1 MSSYFAIRDFF
12 AFGYRKLPDIT
23 VEDSPDRTQSL
34 IDNSSGSY
42 HKHTEDPAYRDA
54 QGGPLG
60 PKAVK
65 RDELPA
71 NPTEVIA
78 PGFSRDVK
86 PRIPRSPEW
95 VKRAS
100 FEHHRRCHEGSNIA
114 FSARVPVTDD
124 EEFRQFCDRNPIGQ
138 EVEPCPCMTNM
149 ALEAIMKGV
158 PLKPFNDRPMIKSLA
173 AVTGRNK
180 SRNHD
185 VDVLAMIVSC
195 DSSTTKPASLP
206 LKRDIR
212 IIDFSVEEPIVL
224 GIFID
229 PVNTLPKAGTI
240 ALFRHVT
247 THDFRKGNLN
257 AYPARVAGRE
267 WFIPNPVCFGLQD
280 DVRRLADRFEGLVA
294 KQDTVEHGLLKEEDQ
309 QASP

>member
-12 AFGYRKLPDIT
+12 AFGYRKLPDLT
-23 VEDSPDRTQSL
+23 LEGSPEHTQTL
-34 IDNSSGSY
+34 IDDPFGS
-42 HKHTEDPAYRDA
+42 HHQDTEDPAYQEA
-54 QGGPLG
+54 QDGPLG
-60 PKAVK
+60 STTPKS
-65 RDELPA
+65 DNLPA
-71 NPTEVIA
+71 NPVEVIA
-78 PGFSRDVK
+78 PSVPRNVK
-86 PRIPRSPEW
+86 PRIPRSPDW

-100 FEHHRRCHEGSNIA
+100 IEHHRRCHEGSNIA
-114 FSARVPVTDD
+114 FSARVPVSDD
-124 EEFRQFCDRNPIGQ
+124 EEFRRFCDRNPIGQ
-138 EVEPCPCMTNM
+138 ETEPCPCIDM

-158 PLKPFNDRPMIKSLA
+158 PLKPFNDRPKIKSLA

-180 SRNHD
+180 SRNQD

-212 IIDFSVEEPIVL
+212 IIDPSVEEPIVL

-229 PVNTLPKAGTI
+229 PINTRPKAGTI

-267 WFIPNPVCFGLQD
+267 WFIPNPVCFGLED
-280 DVRRLADRFEGLVA
+280 DIRRLADRFEGLVA
-294 KQDTVEHGLLKEEDQ
+294 KQDTVEHGLLEAEDQ
-309 QASP
+309 HAAP